1 MREGVLARYEGR
13 VSDLP
18 HRTRPGRVLLVRHG
32 ESEGNRLRQF
42 SRDNGIDLTER
53 GVAQAR
59 AAGAEIRERFA
70 PTRMIASPYHRT
82 RRTAGLIAETLGHS
96 SPIEIE
102 PALREREIGELAG
115 APYEAMRAHPEYRA
129 ELFWQWRPLGG
140 ESLEDVAGRA
150 APVLQA
156 IQAAGGETV
165 VVSHGGVMLALRAHV
180 EGGWGGSKVSGNC
193 EILVVEMDVSGRL
206 RIRSLAEHD
215 DGPPGGEATG

>member
-1 MREGVLARYEGR
+1 VREGVLARYEGR

-129 ELFWQWRPLGG
+129 ELFWHWRPLGG
-140 ESLEDVAGRA
+140 
-150 APVLQA
+150 QA